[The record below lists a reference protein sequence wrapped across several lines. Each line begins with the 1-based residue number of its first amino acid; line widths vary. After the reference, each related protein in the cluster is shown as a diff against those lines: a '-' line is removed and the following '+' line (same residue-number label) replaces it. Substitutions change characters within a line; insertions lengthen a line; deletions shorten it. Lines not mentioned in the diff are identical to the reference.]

1 MKSYHEFRR
10 PFVILMIIQQERVW
24 CNGLIGHLQFLVNII
39 DSGFEF
45 VSLNVLQ
52 TVPKIG
58 SINPSKDILEFIYQV
73 REFTFQF
80 IEVYQATFNLI
91 LIEVQGFIQMLQYA
105 AVVNDNPTLLVLVW
119 PIGSGDSLQESVV
132 SHGSVEIHYLLY
144 WSIKG
149 NIKS

>member
-1 MKSYHEFRR
+1 
-10 PFVILMIIQQERVW
+10 
-24 CNGLIGHLQFLVNII
+24 LQFLVDII

-91 LIEVQGFIQMLQYA
+91 LIEVQGLIQMLHYA
-105 AVVNDNPTLLVLVW
+105 AVVNDNPALLVLVW
-119 PIGSGDSLQESVV
+119 PIGSGDSLQESMV
-132 SHGSVEIHYLLY
+132 SYWSVEIHHLLHR
-144 WSIKG
+144 G
-149 NIKS
+149 IKSGEQHALN